1 MAFNTGRRHFIS
13 ALCGAA
19 AAWPLATQAQQT
31 DKAAR
36 VGYIGTSRDTPL
48 GAAIYQAFIEGLR
61 TYGFDLGQN
70 LTIEFRPLEQDLH
83 ALSTDAVGLAR
94 LKVDVLVAD
103 GTETALQAG
112 IAASATL
119 PIVMIATNFDPIAR
133 GYVKSLAR
141 PGGNITGLFLQ
152 QTELAEKQAELLSQA
167 FPDRRRLGVLWDE
180 ISADQYG
187 AAERRAKTLGL
198 EVRSLKLENPPYDFD
213 AAFRSL
219 ADASPEMLLVL
230 SSPQFTPSRS
240 KITALAIQYHLPTMF
255 IFKTYVQAGGLLS
268 YGADYGAMHRQAATY
283 VAKILAGAKPG
294 EIPIEQ
300 PTKFELVANL
310 KTASAIGVELPTT
323 LLLRADEVIE

>member
-1 MAFNTGRRHFIS
+1 MS
-13 ALCGAA
+13 VLCGAA
-19 AAWPLATQAQQT
+19 AAWPLATQAQQA
-31 DKAAR
+31 DKVAR

-61 TYGFDLGQN
+61 SYGFDLGQN
-70 LTIEFRPLEQDLH
+70 LTIEFRPIEQDLR
-83 ALSTDAVGLAR
+83 ALSTDAVGLAQ
-94 LKVDVLVAD
+94 LNVNVLVAD

-112 IAASATL
+112 IAANPTL

-133 GYVKSLAR
+133 GYVTSLAR
-141 PGGNITGLFLQ
+141 PNGNVTGLFLQ

-167 FPDRRRLGVLWDE
+167 FPGRHRLGLLWDD

-213 AAFRSL
+213 ATFHRL
-219 ADASPEMLLVL
+219 AEASPEMLLVL
-230 SSPQFTPSRS
+230 SSPRFTPSRS
-240 KITALAIQYHLPTMF
+240 RIAALAIQYRLPTMF

-283 VAKILAGAKPG
+283 VAKILTGAKPG

-310 KTASAIGVELPTT
+310 KTAGAVGVELTT
-323 LLLRADEVIE
+323 ALLLRADEVIE